1 MVTSLT
7 VPRVQKNVDFPYCGL
22 CRRLVAAE
30 ARSLSRLAT
39 AIVNDLRCRLLF
51 SQRTPL
57 AFLPREVGIEGLDT
71 FLTSLGRLDAELR
84 SSTPVADSA
93 ATDAA
98 WAWLDGSSADT
109 HCLEARQL
117 TLLALV
123 ACSSSVAG
131 ALARPFLSLFETP
144 EYAVWST
151 NRPLAR
157 VLAWVALR
165 VASSAGKG
173 FCDELLVRGDVV
185 TVICK
190 SNTGRHAVDVRE
202 WSVGVP
208 DHLRW
213 LTLPYAPC
221 AVSSRRARMLY

>member
-1 MVTSLT
+1 M
-7 VPRVQKNVDFPYCGL
+7 
-22 CRRLVAAE
+22 
-30 ARSLSRLAT
+30 
-39 AIVNDLRCRLLF
+39 
-51 SQRTPL
+51 
-57 AFLPREVGIEGLDT
+57 
-71 FLTSLGRLDAELR
+71 
-84 SSTPVADSA
+84 
-93 ATDAA
+93 
-98 WAWLDGSSADT
+98 
-109 HCLEARQL
+109 
-117 TLLALV
+117 
-123 ACSSSVAG
+123 
-131 ALARPFLSLFETP
+131 
-144 EYAVWST
+144 WST

-190 SNTGRHAVDVRE
+190 SNTGRHAVDVRG

-221 AVSSRRARMLY
+221 AVRHHVLECCTRVQSVGGGGGGWLTVLLQPVAVLWEYGIP